1 MTTPLPA
8 DEQPEYGVPSSDLMA
23 RAQEGFEAFLDRFE
37 DDAPCEEK
45 AAR

>member
-8 DEQPEYGVPSSDLMA
+8 DEQPEYCAPSSDLMA
-23 RAQEGFEAFLDRFE
+23 RAQEGFEAFLARFE
-37 DDAPCEEK
+37 DNNPFEEE